1 MNLYKANFTTIIHC
15 EDDLKAA
22 EIARELAEEDTAF
35 TYEEESIKE
44 ILSENDLPPGW
55 KVSYYPVTNAEGS
68 FSEFNIK
75 AILQKNTETFALRKR
90 IQELENEIKELKT
103 QI

>member
-22 EIARELAEEDTAF
+22 EISRELAQEDTAF
-35 TYEEESIKE
+35 TYEEETIKE
-44 ILSENDLPPGW
+44 ILCEDDLPCGW
-55 KVSYYPVTNAEGS
+55 EMSYYPIFNAEGS

-75 AILQKNTETFALRKR
+75 AILQKNAETFALRKR
-90 IQELENEIKELKT
+90 IQELEKELKQLKT